1 MEIYKL
7 TREDIKRPDVDVV
20 AALMFGNYRAESK
33 EKARVFVVTGF
44 DRRAESC
51 SNIVTDAIAG
61 CV

>member
-20 AALMFGNYRAESK
+20 AALMYGDQCSRSK
-33 EKARVFVVTGF
+33 AKASVHVVAGF

-51 SNIVTDAIAG
+51 SDIVTDAIAG